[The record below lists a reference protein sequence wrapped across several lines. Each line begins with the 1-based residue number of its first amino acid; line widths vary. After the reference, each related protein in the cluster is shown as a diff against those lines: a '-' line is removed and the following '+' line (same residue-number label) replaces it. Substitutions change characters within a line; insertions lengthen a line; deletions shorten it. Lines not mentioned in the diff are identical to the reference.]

1 MKPTQNQSTIIDS
14 LAFAASGQPSDRPVT
29 ASERQGTTWV
39 VLLIMLCFYPVWVLA
54 NDCSDMER
62 TITDESVQ
70 DYLINWVDDNIK
82 GSYEFAQA
90 YQGGK
95 RITTLYSVSPG
106 RYSLVEE
113 DINWDVLGP
122 NDHLSRVVV
131 LGVDPRDMAQ
141 HNGVV
146 GADMFSSIYFSLRIN
161 RGFIVKTKA
170 GTQFIEGSERPFLKV
185 MSDRVAV
192 YCKLTRDAD

>member
-1 MKPTQNQSTIIDS
+1 
-14 LAFAASGQPSDRPVT
+14 
-29 ASERQGTTWV
+29 
-39 VLLIMLCFYPVWVLA
+39 
-54 NDCSDMER
+54 MER
-62 TITDESVQ
+62 TLADGAVQ

-95 RITTLYSVSPG
+95 RITTLYSVNPG

-113 DINWDVLGP
+113 DINWDMLGP
-122 NDHLSRVVV
+122 NDHRSRVVV
-131 LGVDPRDMAQ
+131 LGVGPRDMAE

-146 GADMFSSIYFSLRIN
+146 GADMFSAIYFSLRIN
-161 RGFIVKTKA
+161 RGFIVKTKT
-170 GTQFIEGSERPFLKV
+170 GTQFIEGSEQPFLKV

-192 YCKLTRDAD
+192 YCKLSRDAD